1 MFEDPFSYLAEFTG
15 AQALAANGSRSIA
28 VDIDREADFAIKRL
42 AALYTSPN
50 VRVALTDQDDRLILG
65 SGAGI
70 AGGMTP
76 AVNIF
81 GTGQTPYSLP
91 AARQIRRTNQVR
103 VTLTD
108 VSGAPNTVRVLLTGS
123 QLFPA
128 PPYQIPRFAEAE
140 PFFLVIGFGLEATDD
155 AGQVP
160 ANGTLE
166 FSRRVPG
173 DSWFELHSIAVS
185 RTAAAT
191 LMLMTNGEREW
202 FRRAVHV
209 DLLGASDFVGN
220 YQGIGTPTLP
230 AAAWPFHFDPPKLIP
245 ANAVITA
252 RVADLS
258 GALNNVRIAF
268 HGIRR
273 YL

>member
-1 MFEDPFSYLAEFTG
+1 MWEDPYSYLAEFTG
-15 AQALAANGSRSIA
+15 ALALAASGSRSIA
-28 VDIDREADFAIKRL
+28 VDIDREADFALKRI

-50 VRVALTDQDDRLILG
+50 IRVALTDQDDRIILG
-65 SGAGI
+65 GGVGI

-81 GTGQTPYSLP
+81 GHGQIPYLLP
-91 AARQIRRTNQVR
+91 GARVLRRTNQLR

-108 VSGAPNTVRVLLTGS
+108 ASAAPNTVRVLFTGS
-123 QLFPA
+123 QLFPS
-128 PPYQIPRFAEAE
+128 PPYQVPRFREAEA
-140 PFFLVIGFGLEATDD
+140 FFLVIGFGAEATDD

-160 ANGTLE
+160 ASGTIE

-185 RTAAAT
+185 RTAACT
-191 LMLMTNGEREW
+191 LMLLTNGEREW

-209 DLLGASDFVGN
+209 DLLGASDFLGN
-220 YQGIGTPTLP
+220 YQGIGAPNLP
-230 AAAWPFHFDPPKLIP
+230 SAARPFMFDPPKLIP
-245 ANAVITA
+245 SNAIITA

-258 GALNNVRIAF
+258 AALNNVRITL
-268 HGIRR
+268 HGVRR